1 MITDK
6 ITISNNG
13 AGINEALNLTE
24 GFAEKLNLERKQR
37 FHLRLL
43 AEEMFSMIKTITGD
57 FNAKFWIQEENHNC
71 ELHMEAKSKLDYQ
84 QRKELISVSTRGK
97 NIAHRGIMD
106 KIREIIEA
114 GLHSFGESYD
124 LQAEYGTGMFHYGT
138 FDAGMS
144 EAIYAWSLQKYKS
157 DVEANQSDSFEE
169 WDELEKSIIA
179 NVADEVKVGINKDS
193 IELIVQK
200 NFD

>member
-6 ITISNNG
+6 ITISNSG

-24 GFAEKLNLERKQR
+24 DFAAKLKLERKQS

-43 AEEMFSMIKTITGD
+43 AEEMFSMVKTIAED
-57 FNAKFWIQEENHNC
+57 FSAKFWIQEENHDC
-71 ELHMEAKSKLDYQ
+71 ELHIEAKSELDYQ
-84 QRKELISVSTRGK
+84 KRKELLSVSTHGK

-124 LQAEYGTGMFHYGT
+124 LQADYGTGMFHYGT
-138 FDAGMS
+138 LDAGMA
-144 EAIYAWSLQKYKS
+144 ETIYAWSLQKYKS
-157 DVEANQSDSFEE
+157 DVEANQSDALEE

-179 NVADEVKVGINKDS
+179 NIADDVKVGIHKDN

-200 NFD
+200 KFN

>member
-13 AGINEALNLTE
+13 AGINEALSLTE
-24 GFAEKLNLERKQR
+24 DFAEKLNLERKQR

-57 FNAKFWIQEENHNC
+57 FTAKFWIQEENHNC

-114 GLHSFGESYD
+114 GIHSFGESYD

-157 DVEANQSDSFEE
+157 DIEANQSDSFEE

>member
-13 AGINEALNLTE
+13 AGINEALSLTE
-24 GFAEKLNLERKQR
+24 DFAEKLNLERKQR

-114 GLHSFGESYD
+114 GIHSFGESYD